1 MNYSLIDTHCH
12 LDIIESQGQDIAT
25 SLEKSSSAGVKKIV
39 QIGINLDRSIA
50 ARKIALETKTNI
62 ELSYTIGCHPAD
74 NIDLPEIEDIS
85 KFIEEN
91 KDETSFVGIGEIG
104 LDYYHK
110 TETKESQIKTFH
122 HFMEMSVKYA
132 LPVIIHS
139 RDAAEDTYQILKK
152 YKDKAFGVIHCFTY
166 DTEYALKYAELGYYI
181 SFSGVVAFKNAAD
194 IQEAARKVPLESIL
208 IETDA
213 PFLSPPPHRGK
224 RNDSSNLPFILEK
237 MFSLRTEANH
247 KVEEKIY
254 ENSVKFIHRKAV

>member
-1 MNYSLIDTHCH
+1 M
-12 LDIIESQGQDIAT
+12 
-25 SLEKSSSAGVKKIV
+25 
-39 QIGINLDRSIA
+39 
-50 ARKIALETKTNI
+50 
-62 ELSYTIGCHPAD
+62 
-74 NIDLPEIEDIS
+74 
-85 KFIEEN
+85 
-91 KDETSFVGIGEIG
+91 
-104 LDYYHK
+104 
-110 TETKESQIKTFH
+110 
-122 HFMEMSVKYA
+122 
-132 LPVIIHS
+132 
-139 RDAAEDTYQILKK
+139 
-152 YKDKAFGVIHCFTY
+152 IHCFTY